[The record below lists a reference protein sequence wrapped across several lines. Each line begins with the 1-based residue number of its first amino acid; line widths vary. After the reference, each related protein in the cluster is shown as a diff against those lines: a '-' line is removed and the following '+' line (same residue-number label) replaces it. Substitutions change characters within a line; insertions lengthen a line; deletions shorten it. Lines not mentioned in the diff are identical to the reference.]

1 MKTGDGGSGGAEKPP
16 PLDRDREF
24 TSRERDDDRARVA
37 EELRRVRDAV
47 RDRALLEPD
56 PRAALPPAAPTRTP
70 QRVPPL
76 GEPAP
81 EPAPPRPDN
90 SALNAMWRILDAPR
104 RSLRGWLG
112 RLGGG
117 GAGAALPRQQDF
129 NARQVQFDNELL
141 GYVEARL
148 DATHRHY
155 DRVLGLHGDHMGEI
169 DERHL
174 ILQEELVAHVH
185 DLVKRIDLVLG
196 QAERGRLGLESALKD
211 VRARVA
217 ALEER
222 LRRG

>member
-1 MKTGDGGSGGAEKPP
+1 MSDPN
-16 PLDRDREF
+16 L
-24 TSRERDDDRARVA
+24 RARVA
-37 EELRRVRDAV
+37 EELRRIRDGV

-56 PRAALPPAAPTRTP
+56 PRSPLPPPAPVRTP
-70 QRVPPL
+70 EPMPPL
-76 GEPAP
+76 AVP
-81 EPAPPRPDN
+81 EVPPAPPRPDN

-104 RSLRGWLG
+104 RSLRGILG
-112 RLGGG
+112 RFRGR
-117 GAGAALPRQQDF
+117 GAGPALQRQQDF

-141 GYVEARL
+141 AYVEVRL
-148 DATHRHY
+148 DATHRQY

-169 DERHL
+169 DERHI

-211 VRARVA
+211 LRARVA
-217 ALEER
+217 GLEER